1 MIDSNNLEVG
11 GASCQVQQGELNLSV
26 PIGINVEAPKHP
38 LMGSIPD
45 CLCDHRAGDVTSVLM
60 LEQFSQ

>member
-1 MIDSNNLEVG
+1 MIDPDNLEVS

-26 PIGINVEAPKHP
+26 PIGINVKAPKHP

-45 CLCDHRAGDVTSVLM
+45 CLSDQGASDVTSALM
-60 LEQFSQ
+60 LEQFSE